1 MVMNGQQSQAG
12 ELYIMIQVVR
22 FLLISIF
29 LAYNLPVKCQVKFS
43 AVGDVLLD
51 RGVRKL
57 IETNNIN
64 YPFEKIAQQIKSNDL
79 NFFNL
84 ETPIVNKNEGYR
96 INKRF
101 SFRSDPEL
109 ISGLKFAGFN
119 IASVANNHTIDYGK
133 SGFLRTMT
141 YLKNDSILP
150 VGGGSNQNEAFT
162 PIIIN
167 KNGEKFAFFGFLE
180 FLLEGVVFMDS
191 QPYPAFGDNDR
202 LCSEIRKI
210 RKDVDYIIIS
220 FHWGQEGAVIPTS
233 KQIEIAHEVVDAG
246 ADLII
251 GHHPHVLQSIET
263 YKGKLILYSLGNFI
277 FDNTDKLQN
286 ETAIF
291 QCVFE
296 KGKLINPHLIP
307 IEIKNT
313 QPQLADSLSRI
324 DIFAHLSK
332 VSKHFNTKLSMSD
345 SIIKINPMSDFK
357 KEFNI
362 SDFKVS
368 LSESEISILDANKQE
383 YKRVLPDSNFSFV
396 DASIWKKDSSLF
408 IYAIIKNKV
417 DSLTQLAI
425 FPFSIYN
432 KKFAQPSIDVHKHY
446 NAWKIEVFDLDNDS
460 SPELIVGV
468 RKSTR
473 YYSNIEKRIFVYNT
487 EDDYIYPKWLGSKI
501 GDEILDFSVTRDSK
515 ILIIHKLKNE
525 AIYTLSSYKWNGFGF
540 DLESVLDRSNRSD
553 AFKLTDF

>member
-1 MVMNGQQSQAG
+1 
-12 ELYIMIQVVR
+12 
-22 FLLISIF
+22 
-29 LAYNLPVKCQVKFS
+29 
-43 AVGDVLLD
+43 
-51 RGVRKL
+51 
-57 IETNNIN
+57 
-64 YPFEKIAQQIKSNDL
+64 
-79 NFFNL
+79 
-84 ETPIVNKNEGYR
+84 
-96 INKRF
+96 
-101 SFRSDPEL
+101 
-109 ISGLKFAGFN
+109 
-119 IASVANNHTIDYGK
+119 
-133 SGFLRTMT
+133 
-141 YLKNDSILP
+141 
-150 VGGGSNQNEAFT
+150 
-162 PIIIN
+162 
-167 KNGEKFAFFGFLE
+167 
-180 FLLEGVVFMDS
+180 
-191 QPYPAFGDNDR
+191 
-202 LCSEIRKI
+202 
-210 RKDVDYIIIS
+210 
-220 FHWGQEGAVIPTS
+220 VIPTS